1 MKKFIVSSYVGK
13 RTPVNHYLVFDR
25 SGSMGL
31 TLSKLIDNVLF
42 VQKTIPFGDSLSIA
56 WFSGEGQ
63 YEWLLKAHIVGPDT
77 SVFLMALLNQ
87 YRSTVGMTCFSE
99 VLNDMKAVVKV
110 TSLLSEYHSLMFFTD
125 GFPVVR
131 NLKKETENI
140 SAALSQLPITQ
151 ALFVGYG
158 SYYNKEFMA
167 RMAEAVNGSVV
178 SASDI
183 TAVGAAYIDFVG
195 QSNPLSLI
203 RMEGSRAFYFTNE
216 GFYPLKVEEGV
227 ALVPSNVK
235 TFYTDA
241 PGDDPIEALYA
252 LALSHLKAYK
262 ADKALEVL
270 TKLGDVRLVN
280 MLSDAFT
287 DEEYAGV
294 EQAVLSAANCEWER
308 FLGGRITDYVSPNS
322 TCVLDILKILADGNA
337 WFYPGESRYKRIGV
351 PQMKLEGYPDF
362 TCFTE
367 AVRMNKLV
375 FNGERANVSIQTSV
389 DGTIPVKYE
398 GIAAQNVAVS
408 QFRTYTVIKDGK
420 LNMSDIEVGLDKPT
434 FQALKKVGAVEG
446 RFTIKR
452 RINLTQFPLIN
463 RQTVALPS
471 IRDVVEMKDLEVMLE
486 ARQKVLKRMIPDEAI
501 KLSDSYPPDVCDY
514 LASIGVNPTTMVY
527 NPPTEK
533 GETKD
538 KYLAMRVQF
547 KKKGFSS
554 LPSVEAVLAAQN
566 SGRALTNAQE
576 LIWNE
581 YSLISP
587 TLSASYLET
596 LLLTTKQQ
604 LARIRFELSKVVFAI
619 VVGKKWFHELSER
632 DGATYQDYTISL
644 NTIEVEI

>member
-1 MKKFIVSSYVGK
+1 MKKFVVPNYISK

-25 SGSMGL
+25 SGSMYM

-77 SVFLMALLNQ
+77 NAFLTGLLNQ
-87 YRSTVGMTCFSE
+87 YRYTVGMTCFSE
-99 VLNDMKAVVKV
+99 VLNDMKSVVKV
-110 TSLLSEYHSLMFFTD
+110 TSLLSDYHSLMFFTD
-125 GFPVVR
+125 GFPVVQ
-131 NLKKETENI
+131 NLKKEVENI
-140 SAALSQLPITQ
+140 AAALSQLPITQ

-167 RMAEAVNGSVV
+167 RMAESVNGSVV

-183 TAVGAAYIDFVG
+183 TAVGAAYLDFIG
-195 QSNPLSLI
+195 QSNPLSLVK
-203 RMEGSRAFYFTNE
+203 MEGERAFYFTTE
-216 GFYPLKVEEGV
+216 GFYPLKVENDV
-227 ALVPSNVK
+227 ALVPSNVRA
-235 TFYTDA
+235 FYTDA
-241 PGDDPIEALYA
+241 PGDDPIEAQYA
-252 LALSHLKAYK
+252 LALSYLKAYK

-270 TKLGDVRLVN
+270 TKLGDVQLVN

-287 DEEYAGV
+287 DEEYARV
-294 EQAVLSAANCEWER
+294 ERCVLDAANYEWER
-308 FLGGRITDYVSPNS
+308 FMSGRLTDYVAASS
-322 TCVLDILKILADGNA
+322 TCVLDVLKILADGNA
-337 WFYPGESRYKRIGV
+337 WFYPGESHYKRIGA

-367 AVRMNKLV
+367 AVKMNKLV

-408 QFRTYTVIKDGK
+408 QFRTYTVVKDGK
-420 LNMSDIEVGLDKPT
+420 LNMTDIAVGYDKDT
-434 FQALKKVGAVEG
+434 FKALKKAGVVEG
-446 RFTIKR
+446 RFTKKA
-452 RINLTQFPLIN
+452 RINLARFPLIN
-463 RQTVALPS
+463 RQVTALPS
-471 IRDVVEMKDLEVMLE
+471 IRDVVEMKNREVVLE
-486 ARQKVLKRMIPDEAI
+486 ARQKVLKWMIPTEAV
-501 KLSDSYPPDVCDY
+501 KPSGYYAPDACDY
-514 LASIGVNPTTMVY
+514 LTSIGVNPTTMVY

-554 LPSVEAVLAAQN
+554 LPSVDAVIAAQN
-566 SGRALTNAQE
+566 SGRALTDAQM

-581 YSLISP
+581 YNSIAP
-587 TLSASYLET
+587 TQDLE
-596 LLLTTKQQ
+596 LFLAAIKQE
-604 LARIRFELSKVVFAI
+604 LAQIRFELSKVIFAI
-619 VVGKKWFHELSER
+619 VVGKKWFAELSER